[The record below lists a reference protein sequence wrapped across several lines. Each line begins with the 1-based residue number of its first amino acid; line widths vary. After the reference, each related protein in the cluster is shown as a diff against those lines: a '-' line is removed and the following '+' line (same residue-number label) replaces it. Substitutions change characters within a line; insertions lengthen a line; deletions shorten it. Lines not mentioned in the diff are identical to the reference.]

1 MNNKTDKLTIRMIA
15 IITKLNLGEQLT
27 PKELAE
33 EFCVSERII
42 QKDLN
47 ERLNQFLP
55 IVKRDGRYFLEDFLI
70 GKLDY
75 DDIKTF
81 AQLSGIEKLYP
92 SLEPTFLSDVFN
104 KKINDACLVKGGKY
118 EDISDKRIMFD
129 TLRLAITLKHQISF
143 IYKDKQRVVNP
154 YKLVN
159 THDIWYLVGDED
171 GTLKNFAF
179 TKIKELHNTTKKFH
193 PKQELIEI
201 INKNEVDWFS
211 QVSIKVILEIDAGVK
226 EYFLRREL
234 LPNQT
239 ILKETNKR
247 LVLQTKVSYEEEIL
261 QVVRYWI
268 PHIKI
273 IEPIELQEKLHNQL
287 NSYLKT

>member
-1 MNNKTDKLTIRMIA
+1 MNNKTDKLTIRIIA
-15 IITKLNLGEQLT
+15 IITKLNQGEHLT

-33 EFCVSERII
+33 EFSVSERII

-55 IVKRDGRYFLEDFLI
+55 IVKKDGKYCMEDFLV

-81 AQLSGIEKLYP
+81 ATLSGIEKLYP
-92 SLEPTFLSDVFN
+92 SLEPTFLSDIFN
-104 KKINDACLVKGGKY
+104 KKINDSCLVKGAKY
-118 EDISDKRIMFD
+118 EDITDKR
-129 TLRLAITLKHQISF
+129 TLFETLQVAIILKHQVTF
-143 IYKDKQRVVNP
+143 TYKEKPRVVNP

-159 THDIWYLVGDED
+159 THDIWYLVGDEN
-171 GTLKNFAF
+171 GQLKNFTF
-179 TKIKELHNTTKKFH
+179 TKINELYNTTEKFH
-193 PKQELIEI
+193 PKQEFLEI
-201 INKNEVDWFS
+201 INKNEADWFS
-211 QVSIKVILEIDAGVK
+211 QVSIKVTLEIDAQVK

-247 LVLQTKVSYEEEIL
+247 LILQTKVSYEEEIL
-261 QVVRYWI
+261 KVVRYWI

-273 IEPIELQEKLHNQL
+273 IEPVELQEKLHEQL
-287 NSYLKT
+287 DSYLKI